1 MLRKV
6 HLLRAA
12 ALSSAFAAFA
22 VPTAADAASVSIKGK
37 CYVSYPGVS
46 FHDAFSEPIPVDIE
60 EAKPGTE
67 VRLTLEVK
75 GVITTSSP
83 MLTVGKSGNLTSSL
97 ESWIT
102 GIDEGPTRATDARM
116 VLRDFWL
123 GTELGSASLQVA
135 NVGFFVGG
143 GALSVTKRRH
153 WFVSGLSEISKRN
166 TYYAH
171 YFVNGRQTATMYLGK
186 TQDHCGFLKATKV
199 SYPGPPSKVPKEF
212 EARIQA
218 SATFRKD
225 EPWIPQRFVE
235 VGSETPTQE

>member
-6 HLLRAA
+6 LLLRAA
-12 ALSSAFAAFA
+12 ALGATFAAIA
-22 VPTAADAASVSIKGK
+22 VPSAADAASVSIKGK

-46 FHDAFSEPIPVDIE
+46 FHDAFSEPIPVDVDDV
-60 EAKPGTE
+60 KPGTE

-83 MLTVGKSGNLTSSL
+83 MLTVGKSGSLTSSL
-97 ESWIT
+97 DSWIT
-102 GIDEGPTRATDARM
+102 GIDEGPTRATEARM
-116 VLRDFWL
+116 VVREFWI

-153 WFVSGLSEISKRN
+153 WFVSGLSEISRRN

-171 YFVNGRQTATMYLGK
+171 YFVNGRQTASMYLGK
-186 TQDHCGFLKATKV
+186 TQDRCGFLKATKV
-199 SYPGPPSKVPKEF
+199 SYPGPPTKVPKEF

-218 SATFRKD
+218 SPKFLKD
-225 EPWIPQRFVE
+225 EPYIPQRFVE
-235 VGSETPTQE
+235 VGSESPTEE